1 MKQVV
6 NAPATTTSI
15 SLATSGSPSLTG
27 ASVTYTA
34 MVSPSPPDGET
45 VAFSDG
51 GSTISACA
59 AQMLS
64 SGVAT
69 CAVTYSSTGS
79 HSITASYG
87 GDGTFDAAGPSNTVN
102 QVVNAPATTTSISL
116 ATSGSPSLTGAS
128 VTYTAMVSPSPP
140 DGETVAFSDGGS
152 TISACA
158 AQMLSSGVATCAVT
172 YSSTGSH
179 SITASYGGD
188 GTFDA
193 AGPSNTVNQVVNAP
207 ATTTSISLA
216 TSGSPSLTGASVTY
230 RATVTPSPNGGTV
243 AFSDGGSTIGGCGT
257 RSLSSGLATCA
268 VTYSST
274 GSHSITATYVGDANL
289 SLRGRQTR

>member
-1 MKQVV
+1 MRGHRNRQGRLEWFTRRLGVAMVAALLVV
-6 NAPATTTSI
+6 LGGALPASATTTSI

-87 GDGTFDAAGPSNTVN
+87 GDGT
-102 QVVNAPATTTSISL
+102 L
-116 ATSGSPSLTGAS
+116 
-128 VTYTAMVSPSPP
+128 MR
-140 DGETVAFSDGGS
+140 
-152 TISACA
+152 
-158 AQMLSSGVATCAVT
+158 
-172 YSSTGSH
+172 
-179 SITASYGGD
+179 
-188 GTFDA
+188 
-193 AGPSNTVNQVVNAP
+193 
-207 ATTTSISLA
+207 
-216 TSGSPSLTGASVTY
+216 
-230 RATVTPSPNGGTV
+230 RARR
-243 AFSDGGSTIGGCGT
+243 T
-257 RSLSSGLATCA
+257 R
-268 VTYSST
+268 
-274 GSHSITATYVGDANL
+274 
-289 SLRGRQTR
+289 